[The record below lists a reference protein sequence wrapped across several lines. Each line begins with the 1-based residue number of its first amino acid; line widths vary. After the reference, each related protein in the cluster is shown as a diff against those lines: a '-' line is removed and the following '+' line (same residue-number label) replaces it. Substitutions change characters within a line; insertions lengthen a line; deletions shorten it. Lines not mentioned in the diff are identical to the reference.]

1 MRLEAGDRPL
11 WPAVAS
17 PSSPGSGEFRLSE
30 QRLPPEPPRLWG
42 CVWGCG
48 WGSNTA
54 GPGARGRRGHP
65 VPNDED
71 FQNDDNR
78 ALSQAPTLLSTGP
91 AMGPAP
97 PMASPPS
104 CLCEP
109 LGGHRPPAT
118 VLATLGRELT
128 NGPKGPESAH
138 SLVQCVM
145 ISSHMTGEKTEAQRD
160 RLPAGPP
167 EDIQEVA

>member
-11 WPAVAS
+11 GPAVAS

-30 QRLPPEPPRLWG
+30 QSCLLSHQ
-42 CVWGCG
+42 GCG
-48 WGSNTA
+48 AVGGA
-54 GPGARGRRGHP
+54 VGGAQILQGPVQEGRRGHP

-97 PMASPPS
+97 PMVSPPS
-104 CLCEP
+104 CFCEP